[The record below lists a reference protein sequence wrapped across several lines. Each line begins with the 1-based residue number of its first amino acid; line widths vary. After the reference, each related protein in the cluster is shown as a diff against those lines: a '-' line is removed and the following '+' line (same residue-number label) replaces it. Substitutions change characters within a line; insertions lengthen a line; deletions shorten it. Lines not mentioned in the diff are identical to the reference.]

1 MGGEIHADPGGIYGS
16 PRVHAVL
23 KREGVHLRRKR
34 VAWETFAHAD
44 ADLVLST
51 VEYALAENPW
61 MITRTECIRGRVLG
75 TRTGA
80 NLAPFELGLLRLRQ
94 KTSSYSADEHVVERG
109 VDTILAIPRDPLEDR
124 PLDLVM
130 TPSIPSPAI
139 SRSTVQRPTATP
151 LRRSARVIRRVSSRS
166 TVISRSSRS
175 PASPSVRRTHGRR
188 ASLGCRGPGRHER
201 SNGRWSSRT

>member
-80 NLAPFELGLLRLRQ
+80 NLAPFELGLL
-94 KTSSYSADEHVVERG
+94 
-109 VDTILAIPRDPLEDR
+109 LAPPEDF
-124 PLDLVM
+124 LV
-130 TPSIPSPAI
+130 
-139 SRSTVQRPTATP
+139 
-151 LRRSARVIRRVSSRS
+151 L
-166 TVISRSSRS
+166 
-175 PASPSVRRTHGRR
+175 GRR
-188 ASLGCRGPGRHER
+188 ARGRAR
-201 SNGRWSSRT
+201 SGHDPRDTT